1 MSIPPPP
8 SADASADAG
17 PALDDPHVIQRIL
30 RSATTIA
37 IVGLSNKTQRASH
50 FVGSYLQDEGYRIIP
65 VNPTIDTVLGEQA
78 YPDVASIP
86 DDITVDVVDIFRRP
100 EAVPAIVAEAI
111 AREVP
116 AVWMQFGVV
125 HEEAA
130 RSAQHAGLDAVM
142 DRCMKIE
149 HGRYSGGLH
158 WMGMNTGVISAKRQ
172 AW

>member
-1 MSIPPPP
+1 MPSPSTPPDT
-8 SADASADAG
+8 ATEAG
-17 PALDDPHVIQRIL
+17 PPLNDPHVIQRIL
-30 RSATTIA
+30 RTASTVA

-50 FVGSYLQDEGYRIIP
+50 FVGSYLQDEGYRVIP
-65 VNPTIDTVLGEQA
+65 VNPTVDAVLGETA

-100 EAVPAIVAEAI
+100 EAVPPIVAEAI

-116 AVWMQFGVV
+116 AVWMQFGVTN
-125 HEEAA
+125 EDAA
-130 RSAQHAGLDAVM
+130 RQAQRAGLDAVM

>member
-1 MSIPPPP
+1 MPSPSSPP
-8 SADASADAG
+8 STSARRG

-30 RSATTIA
+30 RTASTIA

-65 VNPTIDTVLGEQA
+65 VNPTVDAVLGEPA
-78 YPDVASIP
+78 YPDLASIP
-86 DDITVDVVDIFRRP
+86 DDITVDVVDVFRRP
-100 EAVPAIVAEAI
+100 TAVPAIVAAAI

-125 HEEAA
+125 NGEAA
-130 RSAQHAGLDAVM
+130 RDAQRAGLDAIM

-149 HGRYSGGLH
+149 HGRYTGGLH